1 MRPIPRRR
9 AAAAAV
15 ALALVVAS
23 ACSDDGD
30 SGAFCERLGDTEQ
43 LSTILG
49 DLDPSDPAGLEARL
63 EATLE
68 QFSELEGD
76 APGAIRDDVA
86 RIRQGVALVLEAVQ
100 DNPDDLPAARAAIAG
115 ELDELPG
122 LAQASEDVVAYART
136 ECDLDLGEGPA
147 STDDEDGATTT
158 TTEG

>member
-1 MRPIPRRR
+1 MRPSARRR
-9 AAAAAV
+9 AAAVAAG
-15 ALALVVAS
+15 LALVMAS
-23 ACSDDGD
+23 SCSDDGD
-30 SGAFCERLGDTEQ
+30 SRAFCELLGETEQ

-76 APGAIRDDVA
+76 APGTIRDDVA
-86 RIRQGVALVLEAVQ
+86 RIRQGVALVLDAVE

-122 LAQASEDVVAYART
+122 LAQASEDVVAYARS
-136 ECDLDLGEGPA
+136 ECDLVLDEGP
-147 STDDEDGATTT
+147 TDSVEDGATTT
-158 TTEG
+158 TQG